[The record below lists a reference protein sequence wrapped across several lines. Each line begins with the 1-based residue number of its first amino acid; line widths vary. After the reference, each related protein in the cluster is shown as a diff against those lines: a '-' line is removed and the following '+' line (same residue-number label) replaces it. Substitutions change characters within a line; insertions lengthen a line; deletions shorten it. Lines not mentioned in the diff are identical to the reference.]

1 LLLSNVSN
9 TRKQRSNISF
19 SLEPPREKVP
29 TITKAYSEARILNY
43 PANNPATKACPL
55 QRRVHLKYSLIL
67 IGWQIGVVRNM
78 PNCPKCNSKVTEAM
92 SFCPNCGASL
102 KEAPPAVPAPVPAP
116 PVRREKQEK
125 QEKGEKGEKQEKS
138 EKGEK
143 HEKEGFGLLGPII
156 GGIVLIM
163 LGVMA
168 FLSLQPG
175 INQQVLGAYFLV
187 IVGIVIIVAAIYG
200 AMIAA
205 RRHPPA

>member
-1 LLLSNVSN
+1 
-9 TRKQRSNISF
+9 
-19 SLEPPREKVP
+19 
-29 TITKAYSEARILNY
+29 
-43 PANNPATKACPL
+43 
-55 QRRVHLKYSLIL
+55 
-67 IGWQIGVVRNM
+67 VVRNM
-78 PNCPKCNSKVTEAM
+78 PNCPKCNSRVTEAM
-92 SFCPNCGASL
+92 SFCPSCGASL
-102 KEAPPAVPAPVPAP
+102 KEAPPPVVAPAPAAPAP

-125 QEKGEKGEKQEKS
+125 GEKGEKREKT

-143 HEKEGFGLLGPII
+143 HEKQGAGLLGPIV

-175 INQQVLGAYFLV
+175 INQQILGAYFLV
-187 IVGIVIIVAAIYG
+187 IIGVVIVVAAVYG

>member
-1 LLLSNVSN
+1 
-9 TRKQRSNISF
+9 
-19 SLEPPREKVP
+19 
-29 TITKAYSEARILNY
+29 
-43 PANNPATKACPL
+43 
-55 QRRVHLKYSLIL
+55 
-67 IGWQIGVVRNM
+67 
-78 PNCPKCNSKVTEAM
+78 M

-102 KEAPPAVPAPVPAP
+102 KEAPPPVVAPAPAP
-116 PVRREKQEK
+116 PVRREK
-125 QEKGEKGEKQEKS
+125 QEKGEKGEKQEKT

-143 HEKEGFGLLGPII
+143 HEKRGAGLLGPIV

-175 INQQVLGAYFLV
+175 INQQLLGAYFLV
-187 IVGIVIIVAAIYG
+187 ILGMVIIVAGIYG